1 MEVKKTVDGK
11 RMEIKLI
18 GKFNAASAPVF
29 EKEIAE
35 QLEGITSIAV
45 DMGEVDYI
53 SSAGIRALLF
63 LQQTLDEVSGEMVIK
78 NVPEIVAKI
87 FEVTGI
93 PDIITIE

>member
-1 MEVKKTVDGK
+1 MEVTKTVDGG
-11 RMEIKLI
+11 RMEIKLS
-18 GKFNAASAPVF
+18 GKFNAATAPAF
-29 EKEIAE
+29 EKEIEEELA
-35 QLEGITSIAV
+35 GISYIAV
-45 DMGEVDYI
+45 DMGEVEYI

-93 PDIITIE
+93 PDIITVE